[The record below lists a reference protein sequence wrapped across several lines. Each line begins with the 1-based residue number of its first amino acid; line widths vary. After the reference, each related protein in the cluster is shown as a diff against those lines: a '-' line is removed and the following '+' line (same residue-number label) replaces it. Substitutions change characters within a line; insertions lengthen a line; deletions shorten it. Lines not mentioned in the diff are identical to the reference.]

1 MAKQQLVLAF
11 FGNEAAAD
19 EAVNAVKQWDKASKE
34 IKLGAIGV
42 LVKDDKGK
50 IKTHKLGKRKTGT
63 GAVLFG
69 LAAVLTGGASLLA
82 GAVFGGIVGSFFRK
96 GLGMSKD
103 DLARIDGE
111 LNGGKAAVCI
121 LAAPDE
127 AAAVSAKLAELGG
140 QPESHEVS
148 EEVVQEAEAA
158 AAEAPEE
165 AAEAPAEA
173 PAAEAGRK
181 TGRRLIGGDWRKR
194 RRIALA
200 ARSRREPMDDPG
212 RRGFICRLPP
222 GSEQEIIMNK
232 LSPSPCCWY
241 S

>member
-1 MAKQQLVLAF
+1 MAKQQLVRALF
-11 FGNEAAAD
+11 ENEAAAD
-19 EAVNAVKQWDKASKE
+19 AAVNAVKQWDKASKE

-50 IKTHKLGKRKTGT
+50 IKTHKLGARKTAT

-69 LAAVLTGGASLLA
+69 LVAVLTGGASLLA

-96 GLGMSKD
+96 GLGISKE

-158 AAEAPEE
+158 AAEMPEE
-165 AAEAPAEA
+165 APTEEVAEATAEAPAET
-173 PAAEAGRK
+173 PAAEEGAK
-181 TGRRLIGGDWRKR
+181 PD
-194 RRIALA
+194 A
-200 ARSRREPMDDPG
+200 A
-212 RRGFICRLPP
+212 
-222 GSEQEIIMNK
+222 
-232 LSPSPCCWY
+232 
-241 S
+241 